1 LWLIALPALLLAA
14 SEASAVPA
22 LHTGSTRYVRIVHL
36 GRGQLSVALTA
47 QGHKRFAQL
56 MHGGYALDATC
67 TTLGKSVQGFS
78 QRGSS
83 GGAEGSVGP
92 HGRPTYHALLDPHAD
107 FCDIGRVR
115 LTVTRRSISSE
126 QVAGPTLDSLAL
138 TQKGAAFLDEDRV
151 TATTFGV
158 LEVAIGE
165 AQHLADGHFP
175 PADQFAAE
183 LRTSPWHVVA
193 LASPLAF
200 RRNGERNAHSFCQL
214 RAASGLGLPTAAHV
228 AQSCRNVHRHSN
240 DENGQ
245 GSRDRPPQSRG
256 DDRQANQNP
265 GTGGPSKHGPWR
277 SVPQTS
283 PRVAC
288 AEHSAGLHNVR
299 VTAALLVD
307 QSDTPDPFPACPLVD
322 VERRRTPPRTG
333 VGVGVSDRAAREARG

>member
-1 LWLIALPALLLAA
+1 MATRHALRRLWLIALPALLLAA

-36 GRGQLSVALTA
+36 GCGQLSVALTA

-56 MHGGYALDATC
+56 MHGGYALDVTC

-115 LTVTRRSISSE
+115 LTITRRSISSE

-193 LASPLAF
+193 LASPLA
-200 RRNGERNAHSFCQL
+200 SPP
-214 RAASGLGLPTAAHV
+214 SGAIGFY
-228 AQSCRNVHRHSN
+228 S
-240 DENGQ
+240 DG
-245 GSRDRPPQSRG
+245 
-256 DDRQANQNP
+256 AN
-265 GTGGPSKHGPWR
+265 H
-277 SVPQTS
+277 
-283 PRVAC
+283 
-288 AEHSAGLHNVR
+288 AEA
-299 VTAALLVD
+299 
-307 QSDTPDPFPACPLVD
+307 
-322 VERRRTPPRTG
+322 
-333 VGVGVSDRAAREARG
+333 VGISML